1 MDQRLFFPATER
13 NRGPIG
19 DLLKQLLPGSGAVL
33 ELASGSG
40 EHAVCFQQRFPH
52 LRWQASDPDP
62 DHRASINAWIQ
73 HQGLSQVMPAA
84 LNLDVEHRPWPLP
97 QNLQGAVKAVVC
109 INLLHISPASCTDA
123 VLEES
128 ALLLPSGAPLDRLWP
143 IQAQWCSHQCKQ
155 CRLRPIP
162 QGTQPPMGIAG
173 AESRNSHRRQGW
185 LQNRKRGLHA
195 RQQSDF
201 GVSARLSPISLAS
214 DWKATD
220 NHAVSPV

>member
-97 QNLQGAVKAVVC
+97 QNLQGAVNAVVC

-128 ALLLPSGAPLDRLWP
+128 ALLLPSGAPLIIYGPFLRNGAHTSASNAAFDRSLKERNP
-143 IQAQWCSHQCKQ
+143 QWG
-155 CRLRPIP
+155 LRDVEAI
-162 QGTQPPMGIAG
+162 TARASSAG
-173 AESRNSHRRQGW
+173 LKAKEVVSMPANNLTLVLQRR
-185 LQNRKRGLHA
+185 
-195 RQQSDF
+195 
-201 GVSARLSPISLAS
+201 
-214 DWKATD
+214 
-220 NHAVSPV
+220 

>member
-19 DLLKQLLPGSGAVL
+19 DLLKQLLPASGTVL

-84 LNLDVEHRPWPLP
+84 LNLDVENRPWPLP
-97 QNLQGAVKAVVC
+97 QNLQGTVNAVVC

-128 ALLLPSGAPLDRLWP
+128 ALLLPSGAPLIIYGPFLRNGAHTSASNAAFDRSLKERNPRWG
-143 IQAQWCSHQCKQ
+143 
-155 CRLRPIP
+155 LRDIEA
-162 QGTQPPMGIAG
+162 I
-173 AESRNSHRRQGW
+173 
-185 LQNRKRGLHA
+185 
-195 RQQSDF
+195 
-201 GVSARLSPISLAS
+201 SARAS
-214 DWKATD
+214 SAGLKAKEV
-220 NHAVSPV
+220 VSMPANNLTLVLQRR

>member
-1 MDQRLFFPATER
+1 MDQRLYFPATER

-19 DLLKQLLPGSGAVL
+19 DLLSLLLPRSGTVL

-97 QNLQGAVKAVVC
+97 QNLQGAVNAVVC

-128 ALLLPSGAPLDRLWP
+128 ALLLPSGAPLIIYGPFMRDGSHTSASNAAFDASLRQRNPQWGLRELNQVAAIATKAGFKLDDVVSMPANNLTLVLRRL
-143 IQAQWCSHQCKQ
+143 
-155 CRLRPIP
+155 
-162 QGTQPPMGIAG
+162 
-173 AESRNSHRRQGW
+173 
-185 LQNRKRGLHA
+185 
-195 RQQSDF
+195 
-201 GVSARLSPISLAS
+201 
-214 DWKATD
+214 
-220 NHAVSPV
+220 

>member
-19 DLLKQLLPGSGAVL
+19 DLLKQLLPASGTVL

-97 QNLQGAVKAVVC
+97 QNLQGTVNAVVC

-128 ALLLPSGAPLDRLWP
+128 ALLLPSGAPLIIYGPFLRNGAHTSASNAAFDRSLKERNP
-143 IQAQWCSHQCKQ
+143 QWG
-155 CRLRPIP
+155 LRDVEAIT
-162 QGTQPPMGIAG
+162 GRASSAG
-173 AESRNSHRRQGW
+173 LKAKEVVSMPANNLTLVLQRR
-185 LQNRKRGLHA
+185 
-195 RQQSDF
+195 
-201 GVSARLSPISLAS
+201 
-214 DWKATD
+214 
-220 NHAVSPV
+220 

>member
-52 LRWQASDPDP
+52 LHWQASDPDP

-128 ALLLPSGAPLDRLWP
+128 ALLLPSGAPLIIYGPFLRNGAHTSASNAAFDRSLKERNP
-143 IQAQWCSHQCKQ
+143 QWG
-155 CRLRPIP
+155 LRDVEAI
-162 QGTQPPMGIAG
+162 TARASSAG
-173 AESRNSHRRQGW
+173 LKAKEVVSMPANNLTLVLQRR
-185 LQNRKRGLHA
+185 
-195 RQQSDF
+195 
-201 GVSARLSPISLAS
+201 
-214 DWKATD
+214 
-220 NHAVSPV
+220 

>member
-52 LRWQASDPDP
+52 LHWQASDPDP
-62 DHRASINAWIQ
+62 YHRASINAWIQ

-84 LNLDVEHRPWPLP
+84 LNLDVENRPWPLP

-123 VLEES
+123 GLEES
-128 ALLLPSGAPLDRLWP
+128 ALLLPSGAHLIIYGPFRRNGAHTSAGNAAFDQSLRERNH
-143 IQAQWCSHQCKQ
+143 QWG
-155 CRLRPIP
+155 LRELNHV
-162 QGTQPPMGIAG
+162 TAIAAKAG
-173 AESRNSHRRQGW
+173 FKTENVVSMPANNLTLVFHR
-185 LQNRKRGLHA
+185 A
-195 RQQSDF
+195 
-201 GVSARLSPISLAS
+201 
-214 DWKATD
+214 
-220 NHAVSPV
+220 

>member
-40 EHAVCFQQRFPH
+40 EHAVCFQQRLPH
-52 LRWQASDPDP
+52 LLWQASDPDP

-128 ALLLPSGAPLDRLWP
+128 ALLLPSGAPLIIYGPFRRNGAHTSASNAAFDQSLRERNH
-143 IQAQWCSHQCKQ
+143 QWG
-155 CRLRPIP
+155 LRELNHV
-162 QGTQPPMGIAG
+162 TAIAAKAG
-173 AESRNSHRRQGW
+173 FNTENV
-185 LQNRKRGLHA
+185 
-195 RQQSDF
+195 
-201 GVSARLSPISLAS
+201 VSMPANNLTLVFQRA
-214 DWKATD
+214 
-220 NHAVSPV
+220 

>member
-52 LRWQASDPDP
+52 LHWQASDPDP

-128 ALLLPSGAPLDRLWP
+128 ALLLPSGAHLIIYGPFRRNGAHTSASNAAFDQSLRERNH
-143 IQAQWCSHQCKQ
+143 QWG
-155 CRLRPIP
+155 LRELNHV
-162 QGTQPPMGIAG
+162 TAIAAKAG
-173 AESRNSHRRQGW
+173 FKTENV
-185 LQNRKRGLHA
+185 
-195 RQQSDF
+195 
-201 GVSARLSPISLAS
+201 VSMPANNLSLVFQR
-214 DWKATD
+214 T
-220 NHAVSPV
+220 

>member
-1 MDQRLFFPATER
+1 M
-13 NRGPIG
+13 
-19 DLLKQLLPGSGAVL
+19 L

-40 EHAVCFQQRFPH
+40 EHAVYFQQRFPH

-128 ALLLPSGAPLDRLWP
+128 ALLLPSGAPVIIYGPFRRNGAHTSASNAAFDQSLRERNH
-143 IQAQWCSHQCKQ
+143 QWG
-155 CRLRPIP
+155 LRELN
-162 QGTQPPMGIAG
+162 QVTAIAAKAG
-173 AESRNSHRRQGW
+173 FKTENV
-185 LQNRKRGLHA
+185 
-195 RQQSDF
+195 
-201 GVSARLSPISLAS
+201 VSMPANNLTLVFQRA
-214 DWKATD
+214 
-220 NHAVSPV
+220 